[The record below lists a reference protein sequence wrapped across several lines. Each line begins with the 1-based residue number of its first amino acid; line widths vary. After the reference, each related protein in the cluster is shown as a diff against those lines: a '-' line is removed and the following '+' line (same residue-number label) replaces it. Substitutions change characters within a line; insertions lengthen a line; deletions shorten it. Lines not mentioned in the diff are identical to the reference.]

1 MGGREEPKQADA
13 KSGKWKARHSVG
25 AQIRLH
31 ITSKVDLFT
40 LLHLRPGRETIK
52 ERSKNSEK
60 SERIKKYKLAVTK

>member
-25 AQIRLH
+25 VQIGLH

-40 LLHLRPGRETIK
+40 LLHLHPRREAIK
-52 ERSKNSEK
+52 
-60 SERIKKYKLAVTK
+60 